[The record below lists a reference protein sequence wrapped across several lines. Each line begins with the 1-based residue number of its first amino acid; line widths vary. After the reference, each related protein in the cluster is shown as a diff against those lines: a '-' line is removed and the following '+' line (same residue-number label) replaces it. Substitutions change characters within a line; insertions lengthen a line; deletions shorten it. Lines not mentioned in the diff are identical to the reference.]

1 MRLSNVRSGLRLSVF
16 LLLPWLSTIN
26 VNANAQ
32 IVPAAD
38 GTGTTTQQNNNQID
52 ISGGQTAAGGGNLFH
67 SFSQFNVSPSQIA
80 NFISNPNIQN
90 ILGRVNGG
98 NASFINGMLQV
109 TGGNANLFLMNPSGI
124 VFGANAS
131 LNLPASFT
139 ATTATGINFANG
151 QFSALGNNNYTNLF
165 GNPNAFVFGLT
176 QPGAIV
182 NGGTL
187 EVTSGQNID
196 LIGGTVISTGTVK
209 APNGNIN
216 IAAVPG
222 SSMVRISQPG
232 NLLSLEVPISGTT
245 NFTPVSLPRLLTGSD
260 VPGVTVAGNN
270 VTLNRGSVPINA
282 GDVSIDR
289 INAGTATI
297 AASNNLN
304 IISSNI
310 QTTGNTTLRAQD
322 TVAIKDSQQEP
333 VKIVVDGK
341 LLIQGDRSIDIFAL
355 NNPTSNI
362 SASGNLTLRSNTT
375 VSGDAYFN
383 TGGNFKVEQLD
394 GNIGNLFSPYDPII
408 RASGDVSFGDYT
420 GASLHIIAGGS
431 VTTGNI
437 TITSADSSTSFRST
451 GNIPNGLVE
460 SFTLA
465 DGTPVSINGIT
476 NRTLDIRAGT
486 TAFGTPDVL
495 SNNTAFNP
503 TTTATPTGS
512 AITVGN
518 VNFSGSASDRPFV
531 LLTNQ
536 YFPNASLVA
545 GDIRVGTVNT
555 LVTVRSAS
563 NIVVASGDITIV
575 GRNNVNVS
583 QLETGFNDT
592 NFTGATN
599 TGNILVRG
607 IGDITAT
614 GLISTNNALA
624 ATTGS
629 GNITLT
635 SANGKVTTNGVST
648 VTTDASNNG
657 NATNIRSGN
666 INITAAGA
674 IDTTGGVLIT
684 RSQSSNRNSIALS
697 SGDITLTSNSGNI
710 TTNRVTTSSSS
721 DNATNTQSGNI
732 NITTAGAIDTTR
744 GDVETGLASSDPSAT
759 TNIRRSGNIV
769 MTSSNSTITTQR
781 ISTNISSGNSAS
793 RSGDI
798 NITAAGAIDTTRGD
812 VLSDVFV
819 LVPTLNLIPPFDV
832 PPFDGISGNISLNST
847 TSGAINTTKVVTS
860 GGSID
865 IRGKGN
871 VNIPIL
877 AVQVNRNVPSSSGNI
892 TVNTTGDIAAGL
904 ILNQN
909 LNGSSGNISLTST
922 NSQITATDRI
932 STQLGN
938 VNFFSNNLRAVNPNI
953 NVTDNFR
960 AGDVNIN
967 AANAI
972 VTRDIQTG
980 STSPNANHTGG
991 NIGLI
996 STNSSIETGNLSTG
1010 ITSLGNA
1017 GTVSANARNNLTNGN
1032 IITTSNAGNGGNV
1045 TFASGNDIV
1054 VGYIDTSARLNGG
1067 LIDITAP
1074 RFFRAT
1080 ASTNVN
1086 LSPTPTPGPSA
1097 APSLVP
1103 VSIYSNGN
1111 TASGAITIRHG
1122 GNGIT
1127 PFVVGNATTN
1137 GTNSAIVSS
1146 NNNRIDPPQSFLTS
1160 YTQNNI
1166 QIITGTQPRPPQPQP
1181 ECDPATTCKPTPP
1194 VVDPPKEIVRNNPDP
1209 KIPDAIIAE
1218 NFSDLETINTEN
1230 SQEILQKIEKST
1242 GIKPALIYA
1251 VFAPPNLDLN
1261 VAKDIKNISNL
1272 ARDSFQLEL
1281 VIVTPGGSP
1290 IRKTIPVTRQR
1301 LLQVVKQ
1308 FRNDVTNKDKPTAY
1322 LANAQQLYKWFI
1334 APIEND
1340 LKQQKIQNL
1349 VFIMDNGLRSI
1360 PVAAFHDGKQFLIER
1375 YSVGAMPSISLTDTR
1390 YVDIRKSQ
1398 VLAMGAENIP
1408 TQTPLPSVPVELSTI
1423 AGTIWSGKSFQNEQF
1438 TANNIIAQ
1446 RKQQPFSILHLA
1458 THGEFQAGKIQ
1469 NSYIQLWDE
1478 RLQIDRLH
1486 QLKLNDSPVELIVLS
1501 ACKTAVGDE
1510 DAELGFAGFAY
1521 RAGVKSAMG
1530 SIWYVSDEGTLGL
1543 MTSFYR
1549 NLKTAPI
1556 KAEAL
1561 RQAQVAM
1568 LTGKVR
1574 LQSGK
1579 LVTAGDKIDL
1589 PAGLV
1594 KLGDVNLAHP
1604 FYWAGFTIVG
1614 NPW

>member
-1 MRLSNVRSGLRLSVF
+1 VQLSNVRRRLRLSVF
-16 LLLPWLSTIN
+16 LLLPWLATIN

-38 GTGTTTQQNNNQID
+38 GTGTTTQQNNNRID
-52 ISGGQTAAGGGNLFH
+52 ISGGQTAAGGANLFH

-98 NASFINGMLQV
+98 DASFINGMLQI

-151 QFSALGNNNYTNLF
+151 QFSAIGNNNYTNLF

-187 EVTSGQNID
+187 EVISGQNID

-245 NFTPVSLPRLLTGSD
+245 NFTPVSLPRLLTGSN

-270 VTLNRGSVPINA
+270 VTLNRGSVPINP

-289 INAGTATI
+289 VNAGTATI

-333 VKIVVDGK
+333 VKIVVDGR
-341 LLIQGDRSIDIFAL
+341 LLIQGDRQIDIFAL
-355 NNPTSNI
+355 NNPNSNI
-362 SASGNLTLRSNTT
+362 SASGNLTLRSNST

-394 GNIGNLFSPYDPII
+394 GKLGGLFSPYDPII
-408 RASGDVSFGDYT
+408 RASGDVSFGDYG

-437 TITSADSSTSFRST
+437 SITGADGSTSFRSPT

-465 DGTPVSINGIT
+465 DGTPISINGIT
-476 NRTLDIRAGT
+476 NPTLDIRAGT
-486 TAFGTPDVL
+486 TAFGTPDNLVGG
-495 SNNTAFNP
+495 NTPFTP

-518 VNFSGSASDRPFV
+518 VNFSGFSSNRPFV

-536 YFPNASLVA
+536 YFPNTSLAA
-545 GDIRVGTVNT
+545 GDIRVGTINT
-555 LVTVRSAS
+555 LITFQSAGPAS
-563 NIVVASGDITIV
+563 IVNSGDITIV

-614 GLISTNNALA
+614 GLISTRNARA

-648 VTTDASNNG
+648 LTDDASNNG
-657 NATNIRSGN
+657 NSTNIRSGN
-666 INITAAGA
+666 INITAAGD
-674 IDTTGGVLIT
+674 IDTTRGVLTT
-684 RSQSSNRNSIALS
+684 RSQSSTTNSIAIS
-697 SGDITLTSNSGNI
+697 SGDIALTSTSGNI
-710 TTNRVTTSSSS
+710 TTNRLTTASSS

-732 NITTAGAIDTTR
+732 NITAAGAIDTTR
-744 GDVETGLASSDPSAT
+744 GDVETGLASNDINAT
-759 TNIRRSGNIV
+759 TNTRRSGNIV
-769 MTSSNSTITTQR
+769 FASSNGTITTQR
-781 ISTNISSGNSAS
+781 VSTNITSGNSTS

-812 VLSDVFV
+812 LLTDIFPVES
-819 LVPTLNLIPPFDV
+819 PNGNIPPFN
-832 PPFDGISGNISLNST
+832 GISGNINLNST
-847 TSGAINTTKVVTS
+847 TSGAINTSRVVTS

-871 VNIPIL
+871 VNIPVL
-877 AVQVNRNVPSSSGNI
+877 AVRVNRNVPPSSSGNI
-892 TVNTTGDIAAGL
+892 TVNTTGDITAGL
-904 ILNQN
+904 IINEN
-909 LNGSSGNISLTST
+909 LNGPSGNISLTST
-922 NSQITATDRI
+922 NGQITATDRI

-938 VNFFSNNLRAVNPNI
+938 VTVFSNNFRAVNPNI

-980 STSPNANHTGG
+980 SISPEANHTGG

-1010 ITSLGNA
+1010 ITSIGNA
-1017 GTVSANARNNLTNGN
+1017 GTVSANARTNLTNGN
-1032 IITTSNAGNGGNV
+1032 IVTTSNAGNGGNV
-1045 TFASGNDIV
+1045 ALASGNDIV

-1086 LSPTPTPGPSA
+1086 LSPTT
-1097 APSLVP
+1097 PSLVP

-1127 PFVVGNATTN
+1127 PFIVGNATTN
-1137 GTNSAIVSS
+1137 GTNSSIVSS
-1146 NNNRIDPPQSFLTS
+1146 NNNRIDPPQSFLAST
-1160 YTQNNI
+1160 TQGNI
-1166 QIITGTQPRPPQPQP
+1166 QIITGTQPPPPTVPP

-1194 VVDPPKEIVRNNPDP
+1194 VVDPPKVVVRNKPDP
-1209 KIPDAIIAE
+1209 KIPDAIITE

-1230 SQEILQKIEKST
+1230 SQVTLQKIEKST

-1272 ARDSFQLEL
+1272 ARNSFQLEL

-1290 IRKTIPVTRQR
+1290 IRKTIPVTRER

-1322 LANAQQLYKWFI
+1322 LANAQQLYQWFI

-1340 LKQQKIQNL
+1340 LKKQKIQNL

-1390 YVDIRKSQ
+1390 YVDIRKAQ

-1458 THGEFQAGKIQ
+1458 THGEFQAGKIK

-1478 RLQIDRLH
+1478 RLQIDRLR
-1486 QLKLNDSPVELIVLS
+1486 QLKLNDPPVELMVLS

-1510 DAELGFAGFAY
+1510 DAELGFAGLAN

-1561 RQAQVAM
+1561 RQAQVSM

-1574 LQSGK
+1574 LQQGK
-1579 LVTAGDKIDL
+1579 LVTPGDKIDL